1 MLPNEHK
8 PLVLTASQQQMRDR
22 YTAMGFRISE
32 RPFASAGEQ
41 LYFFASRT
49 GDADPKQNYSINLHN
64 GSLKVMGEDSILV
77 LSQAQ
82 QRFGQTSGERLSV
95 SSPCESVPAEPPL
108 PPPAES
114 QPAPPHGGLTPS
126 RSPSL
131 DATTPPLY
139 EPTVVPPPAN
149 AETVKPDA
157 ASPPVPIG
165 RERPAAVAESG
176 KATAVAS
183 PVKPVKKKQTALF

>member
-1 MLPNEHK
+1 MLPNEYQ
-8 PLVLTASQQQMRDR
+8 PFVLTASQQQMRDR
-22 YTAMGFRISE
+22 FQAIGFVVSL
-32 RPFASAGEQ
+32 RPFAEAGAE
-41 LYFFASRT
+41 LYFFAHRPT
-49 GDADPKQNYSINLHN
+49 DLPHKITYTVNLHS
-64 GSLKVMGEDSILV
+64 GSLRQHGDMNV
-77 LSQAQ
+77 LTISEAAK
-82 QRFGQTSGERLSV
+82 RYGSGERLSV

-114 QPAPPHGGLTPS
+114 QPAPPLGGLTPS